1 MNFFSLNKY
10 REGVGFLF
18 LLRRCQS
25 RDLGTTG
32 YGESG
37 TSAVIAIRVRPIV
50 VQIQIE
56 DAIVRAIVPIA
67 ATAGHRMINPTPVGL
82 F

>member
-1 MNFFSLNKY
+1 MW
-10 REGVGFLF
+10 
-18 LLRRCQS
+18 
-25 RDLGTTG
+25 
-32 YGESG
+32 ESG
-37 TSAVIAIRVRPIV
+37 TSAIIAIRVRPIV

-56 DAIVRAIVPIA
+56 NAIVRAIVPIA